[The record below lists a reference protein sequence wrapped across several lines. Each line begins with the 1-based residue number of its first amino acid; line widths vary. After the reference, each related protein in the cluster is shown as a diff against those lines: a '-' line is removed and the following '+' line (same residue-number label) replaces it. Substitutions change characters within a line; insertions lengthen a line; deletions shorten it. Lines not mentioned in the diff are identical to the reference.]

1 MINAKVR
8 EGYDRL
14 MRPVGRALARTPLTP
29 NAITVMGVGLQAVV
43 TWQIVTGHI
52 LVAGLLGIVSGF
64 ADAFDG
70 AVAKAKGMTSKYGA
84 FLDSTTDRLADGMI
98 FGAVAWL
105 YGVDPDVASRD
116 EPWVAA
122 LALGTLVVS
131 FLVSYVKS
139 RAEALGFDCNVG
151 LVERAERLVL
161 INAGLILDIVPP
173 ILVVLFVLSV
183 FTFFQRVLHVR
194 GQAEPAAG

>member
-1 MINAKVR
+1 VINAKIR
-8 EGYDRL
+8 DGWDRL

-29 NAITVMGVGLQAVV
+29 NTITVLGVGLQAVV
-43 TWQIVTGHI
+43 TWQIVTGRI
-52 LVAGLLGIVSGF
+52 LAAGLLGIVSGF

-70 AVAKAKGMTSKYGA
+70 AVAKAKNMTSKFGA

-105 YGVDPDVASRD
+105 YGVDPDVPARD

-139 RAEALGFDCNVG
+139 RAEALGFECNVG
-151 LVERAERLVL
+151 LVERGERLVL

-173 ILVVLFVLSV
+173 VLVVLFALSV
-183 FTFFQRVLHVR
+183 VTFFQRVFHVR

>member
-8 EGYDRL
+8 AGWDEL

-29 NAITVMGVGLQAVV
+29 NAITLLGVVLQGVV
-43 TWQIVTGHI
+43 TWQILDGRI

-70 AVAKAKGMTSKYGA
+70 AVAKAKGLTSKFGA
-84 FLDSTTDRLADGMI
+84 LLDSTTDRLADGMI
-98 FGAVAWL
+98 FGAIAWL
-105 YGVDPDVASRD
+105 YGVAPDIGSHDRQ
-116 EPWVAA
+116 WVAA

-139 RAEALGFDCNVG
+139 RAEALGFECNVG
-151 LVERAERLVL
+151 LVERGERLVI
-161 INAGLILDIVPP
+161 INAGLILDLVPP
-173 ILVVLFVLSV
+173 ALIVLFAASV
-183 FTFFQRVLHVR
+183 VTFLQRLLHVR
-194 GQAEPAAG
+194 RQSVPVA

>member
-8 EGYDRL
+8 AGWDRL
-14 MRPVGRALARTPLTP
+14 MGPVGRALARTPLSP
-29 NAITVMGVGLQAVV
+29 NVITVLGVGLQGVV
-43 TWQIVTGHI
+43 KWQIVTGHI

-70 AVAKAKGMTSKYGA
+70 AVAKAKGMTSKFGA
-84 FLDSTTDRLADGMI
+84 LLDSTTDRLADGMI
-98 FGAVAWL
+98 FGAIAWL
-105 YGVDPDVASRD
+105 YGVSPDVAARD

-131 FLVSYVKS
+131 FMVSYVKS

-151 LVERAERLVL
+151 LIERAERLVV
-161 INAGLILDIVPP
+161 INAGLILDFVPAA
-173 ILVVLFVLSV
+173 LVVLFVLSV
-183 FTFFQRVLHVR
+183 VTFFQRLWHVR

>member
-1 MINAKVR
+1 VINAKVR

-29 NAITVMGVGLQAVV
+29 NAITVLGVGLQAVV

-84 FLDSTTDRLADGMI
+84 FLDSTTDRLADGMV

-105 YGVDPDVASRD
+105 YGVDPDIPGRA

-122 LALGTLVVS
+122 LALGTLVIS
-131 FLVSYVKS
+131 FCVSYVKS
-139 RAEALGFDCNVG
+139 RAEALGFECNVG

-173 ILVVLFVLSV
+173 ILVVLFALSV

>member
-1 MINAKVR
+1 VINAKIR
-8 EGYDRL
+8 DGWDRL
-14 MRPVGRALARTPLTP
+14 MRPVGKALARTPLTP
-29 NAITVMGVGLQAVV
+29 NTITVLGVGLQVVV

-70 AVAKAKGMTSKYGA
+70 AVAKAKGVTSKFGA

-105 YGVDPDVASRD
+105 YGVAPDVPGRD

-122 LALGTLVVS
+122 VALGTLVVS

-139 RAEALGFDCNVG
+139 RAEALGFECNVG

-161 INAGLILDIVPP
+161 INAGLIFDVVPP
-173 ILVVLFVLSV
+173 VLVGLFVLSV
-183 FTFFQRVLHVR
+183 VTFFQRVFHVR
-194 GQAEPAAG
+194 AQAEPAAG

>member
-1 MINAKVR
+1 VINAKIR
-8 EGYDRL
+8 DRYDRV
-14 MRPVGRALARTPLTP
+14 MRPIGRALARTPISP
-29 NAITVMGVGLQAVV
+29 NAITVAGVGLQAVV

-52 LVAGLLGIVSGF
+52 LVAGLLGIASGF

-70 AVAKAKGMTSKYGA
+70 AVAKAKNMTSKFGA
-84 FLDSTTDRLADGMI
+84 LLDSTTDRLADGMI
-98 FGAVAWL
+98 FGAIAWL
-105 YGVDPDVASRD
+105 YGVSPDVPARD

-131 FLVSYVKS
+131 FMVSYIKA

-161 INAGLILDIVPP
+161 INAALILDLVPP
-173 ILVVLFVLSV
+173 LLVVLFVLSV
-183 FTFFQRVLHVR
+183 VTFFQRLVHVR
-194 GQAEPAAG
+194 AQREPAAG

>member
-1 MINAKVR
+1 MLNAKVR
-8 EGYDRL
+8 AGWDRL
-14 MRPVGRALARTPLTP
+14 MGPVGRALARTPLSP
-29 NAITVMGVGLQAVV
+29 NAITVLGVGLQGVV

-70 AVAKAKGMTSKYGA
+70 AVAKAKGMTSKFGA
-84 FLDSTTDRLADGMI
+84 LLDSTTDRLADGMI
-98 FGAVAWL
+98 FGAIAWL
-105 YGVDPDVASRD
+105 YGVSPDVVARD

-131 FLVSYVKS
+131 FMVSYVKS

-151 LVERAERLVL
+151 LIERAERLVV
-161 INAGLILDIVPP
+161 INAGLIFDLVPAA
-173 ILVVLFVLSV
+173 LVVLFVLSV
-183 FTFFQRVLHVR
+183 ITFFQRLWHVR
-194 GQAEPAAG
+194 GQAEPAAS